1 MIKLTN
7 LIPYKIIKEIQNVNL
22 SLIDK
27 KLKGRVKKL
36 LTQTYN
42 IDNEIISLGDSIV
55 NKKILNKQPS
65 KKIFS

>member
-27 KLKGRVKKL
+27 KLKGRVKNNL
-36 LTQTYN
+36 N
-42 IDNEIISLGDSIV
+42 SII
-55 NKKILNKQPS
+55 K
-65 KKIFS
+65 